1 MYIEVYEVAKLKVN
15 IWEEELGARET
26 YFTVFEYDKEYEF
39 TLFDF
44 NNPEELSINGS
55 KEDNRKYYLFMINPS
70 KDYVVS
76 NLYKDA
82 KVKQFFPKKSFRVAL
97 RQYYDKDQKTIREL
111 QKARHK
117 NVDVL
122 MKIKRGRKS
131 MTIMGI
137 EIL

>member
-1 MYIEVYEVAKLKVN
+1 VYIEVYEVAKLKVN

-82 KVKQFFPKKSFRVAL
+82 KVKQFF
-97 RQYYDKDQKTIREL
+97 T
-111 QKARHK
+111 
-117 NVDVL
+117 
-122 MKIKRGRKS
+122 
-131 MTIMGI
+131 
-137 EIL
+137 